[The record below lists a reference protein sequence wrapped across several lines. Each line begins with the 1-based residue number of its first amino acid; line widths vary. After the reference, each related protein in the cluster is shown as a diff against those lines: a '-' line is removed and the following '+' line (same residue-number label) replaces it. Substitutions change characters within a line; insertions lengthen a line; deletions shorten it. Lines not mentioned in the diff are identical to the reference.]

1 MDAHRIVQ
9 QQIQVVALPSA
20 FTICIQAMNL
30 FMNLVKG
37 ESETRK
43 LSSRSE
49 LRRFGG
55 HLTIGRERMVEDC
68 SHAFAQ
74 YC

>member
-1 MDAHRIVQ
+1 MCAVPTGTMRLKEGGLIE
-9 QQIQVVALPSA
+9 VVALPSA

-30 FMNLVKG
+30 FMNLVK
-37 ESETRK
+37 EEFETRK

-55 HLTIGRERMVEDC
+55 HLTIGREGMVEDC
-68 SHAFAQ
+68 S
-74 YC
+74 